1 MCCCCCSRSSYKA
14 LYLLYSFKSSLEC
27 FWAQHHFTAA
37 AAVIVPWRVWLR
49 PCVLFALGEVRRHAW
64 TALRCLTV
72 VFSRCHWLGCAR
84 PCWWYYLL
92 WAPAEWVE
100 KRAEPPRPPEPC
112 HSRLPRHLIVRKVSA
127 GPSGPGASTA
137 SLSAGQTERH
147 SVLGPGSFFPFSHR
161 LCLIST
167 ECRGRKCQ
175 ITGEPLRKKP
185 KLRCSE
191 AVETSCACC
200 VVADDIFIWVS

>member
-1 MCCCCCSRSSYKA
+1 MFLGSTPLHRCGRCYCSMSR
-14 LYLLYSFKSSLEC
+14 
-27 FWAQHHFTAA
+27 
-37 AAVIVPWRVWLR
+37 VRVWLR

-127 GPSGPGASTA
+127 GPSGPRASTA

-161 LCLIST
+161 LCLISS
-167 ECRGRKCQ
+167 ECKGRKCQ
-175 ITGEPLRKKP
+175 ITGEPLQKKNKNRGVQRQRKRHAP
-185 KLRCSE
+185 
-191 AVETSCACC
+191 
-200 VVADDIFIWVS
+200 VVSLLMTFLFECLN

>member
-1 MCCCCCSRSSYKA
+1 M
-14 LYLLYSFKSSLEC
+14 
-27 FWAQHHFTAA
+27 
-37 AAVIVPWRVWLR
+37 WRARIRLG

-92 WAPAEWVE
+92 RAPAEWVE

-112 HSRLPRHLIVRKVSA
+112 HSRLPRHLIVRKVWA
-127 GPSGPGASTA
+127 GPSGPEASTA

-161 LCLIST
+161 LCLISS

-175 ITGEPLRKKP
+175 IIGEPLKTPPP
-185 KLRCSE
+185 KTEVFRGRGDVMPLLCRCQWHFYLSVLTNFQGE
-191 AVETSCACC
+191 FLLCIS
-200 VVADDIFIWVS
+200 